1 MGCLAVLRL
10 LSLAQ
15 TLATGNRPE
24 KLRPSVVGRACPHSD
39 TAATEP
45 REAFGVRRIP
55 ALWMGSARRDAKAPE
70 YGALQTL
77 RALGCHSAFSFKGIR
92 KIFAKTRSGRTLEH
106 HNLQSNETATPTKPD
121 APSAAKMTFS
131 KKSVCC
137 CSAATCRYSSLA

>member
-1 MGCLAVLRL
+1 VLVKTNNPFLCRQEREFSWDVWLSLRL

-70 YGALQTL
+70 YGRTPNASRLRLPLCLFVQRHSENLRKNALW
-77 RALGCHSAFSFKGIR
+77 
-92 KIFAKTRSGRTLEH
+92 
-106 HNLQSNETATPTKPD
+106 
-121 APSAAKMTFS
+121 
-131 KKSVCC
+131 
-137 CSAATCRYSSLA
+137 